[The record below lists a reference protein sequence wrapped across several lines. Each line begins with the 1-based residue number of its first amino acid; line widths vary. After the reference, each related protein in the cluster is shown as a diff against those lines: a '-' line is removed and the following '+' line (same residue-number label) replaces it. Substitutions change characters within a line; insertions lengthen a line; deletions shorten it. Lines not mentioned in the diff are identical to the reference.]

1 MARYNKKLPKM
12 FDKNEYKNLK
22 KKYFKELSPESIA
35 ALEEEDNI
43 DNQIKQLKNYF
54 LLDEYRNDDPLS
66 FENVKGT
73 RDVLISYG
81 EWTEQ
86 LQEKYEQIAK
96 RFARIMI

>member
-1 MARYNKKLPKM
+1 M
-12 FDKNEYKNLK
+12 FDENEYKNLK
-22 KKYFKELSPESIA
+22 KKYFRELSSESIA

-66 FENVKGT
+66 FENIKGT

-96 RFARIMI
+96 RFTRITK